1 MVIKSWNG
9 EQGLLF
15 PESLSRERSR
25 RQGSARG
32 NGRPRRPAGG
42 WQARPHREV
51 CGGDWLSVS
60 RSAARG
66 SGDPGAGRGA
76 LREGL
81 RSLHRPVSRCAF
93 AHLTPPQHPS
103 PPPEP
108 TENPADASLSFS
120 FQSPSPLSPPQPPFP
135 GPRMS
140 PPFLDLDPSEEFGLN
155 F

>member
-9 EQGLLF
+9 EQGLLS
-15 PESLSRERSR
+15 PESLSRKRSR
-25 RQGSARG
+25 SQGSARG

-60 RSAARG
+60 PAAARG

-81 RSLHRPVSRCAF
+81 RSLHLPVSLLRLCPPD
-93 AHLTPPQHPS
+93 TPAPS

-108 TENPADASLSFS
+108 TENPADASPSFS

-135 GPRMS
+135 GPRMP